1 MPKTITSEIFLNLFI
16 RFFLTLYLIT
26 DIKEWIKATA
36 FKKILFSVQNGVRGS
51 ILAPKSTLL
60 KVFCI
65 WLLGVS
71 DIVEIVIYDRH

>member
-1 MPKTITSEIFLNLFI
+1 MPKTITSENFLNLFI

-36 FKKILFSVQNGVRGS
+36 FKKILFPVQNGVRGS
-51 ILAPKSTLL
+51 ILAPKSMLL

-65 WLLGVS
+65 WLLGFS

>member
-1 MPKTITSEIFLNLFI
+1 MPKTITSENFLNLFI

-51 ILAPKSTLL
+51 ILAAKSTLL

-65 WLLGVS
+65 WLLGFS